1 LRLFIK
7 FLLFL
12 VFIFYFSCAPK
23 VIYPPPQIQKVQYGL
38 ASWYGE
44 PFHGKATSSGEI
56 FDMNELSAA
65 HNFLPLGTLVMVTHL
80 GNGRSVLVKIK
91 DRGPLVEGRII
102 DLSYAA
108 AKALGMVEEGVAWVK
123 VEVISFPEGPLVFG
137 YTLQVGAFSEEKKAK
152 LLYDRLR
159 AQGFA
164 PYIVPFKTENGTYW
178 RVRIGNFLK
187 EGEAR
192 AFAEKLRLLGYDVI
206 IMAY

>member
-23 VIYPPPQIQKVQYGL
+23 VIYPPPQIPKVQYGL

-56 FDMNELSAA
+56 FDMNQLSAA

-137 YTLQVGAFSEEKKAK
+137 YTLQVGAFSEKKKAK
-152 LLYDRLR
+152 VLCDKLK
-159 AQGFA
+159 AQGFT
-164 PYIVPFKTENGTYW
+164 PYIVPFRAENGTYW

>member
-1 LRLFIK
+1 LKAFLRIL
-7 FLLFL
+7 FLLAFL
-12 VFIFYFSCAPK
+12 FYFSCAPK
-23 VIYPPPQIQKVQYGL
+23 IIYPPPQVQKVQYGL

-44 PFHGKATSSGEI
+44 AFHGKVTSSGEI
-56 FDMNELSAA
+56 FDMNELTAA

-123 VEVISFPEGPLVFG
+123 VEVVSFPEGPLVFG
-137 YTLQVGAFSEEKKAK
+137 YTLQVGAFSEERMAK
-152 LLYDRLR
+152 LLCDRLK

-164 PYIVPFKTENGTYW
+164 AYMVPFKTESGTYW

-187 EGEAR
+187 EKEAR